1 MMKPSALLLAACAL
15 MGPALSAYA
24 SSKVPRPA
32 IELPFMAGAPVSTYH
47 PLPRT
52 DVLITGATVLDGD
65 GHRLDKAD
73 VLVHDGKIAAVG
85 PHLKAGPGVETVDA
99 HGKWVT
105 PGIIDDHSHDGT
117 YAMPLTS
124 VDTQASDVAETATP
138 EEEDT
143 WILNGIDTADA
154 TFLYA
159 LKNGVTTM
167 QVLPGS
173 TPLMSGRAVTVHP
186 IPAPSVTDMMVPD
199 APAGAKM
206 ACGDNAKLHFGPL
219 NQKPNSRGAEIA
231 MLREAFSQARTYR
244 DAWLKYARTGRGEP
258 PVRDVKL
265 DTLVGI
271 LDGDLRLNI
280 HCYRADDMNNWTR
293 VAHEFNFKI
302 TAFHHAVEAY
312 KTPQL
317 FIDNHICAVVW
328 PDWWGFKMEAND
340 GIRENAAI
348 LDHDGICV
356 TMHSDGPVIG
366 QRLNIEAA
374 KAAAAGRR
382 IGFSEPPEHVIAW
395 ITSNP
400 AKVLGLD
407 SRMGSLRPGY
417 DGDVVV
423 WSGDPFSIYSHADLV
438 LVDGARVYDRFDPA
452 YQPKSDFQLGRPAGE
467 EARQ

>member
-1 MMKPSALLLAACAL
+1 MAAQA
-15 MGPALSAYA
+15 GVKARAA
-24 SSKVPRPA
+24 AV
-32 IELPFMAGAPVSTYH
+32 ELPFMAGVPVSTYH

-52 DVLITGATVLDGD
+52 DLLIKDATVLDGD
-65 GHRLDKAD
+65 GHRFDHAD
-73 VLVHDGKIAAVG
+73 VLIHDGKIMAVG
-85 PHLKAGPGVETVDA
+85 SGLVAKPGVEIVDA
-99 HGKWVT
+99 EGRWVT
-105 PGIIDDHSHDGT
+105 PGIIDPHSHDGT

-124 VDTQASDVAETATP
+124 VDNQASDVAETATP

-143 WILNGIDTADA
+143 WILNGVNTADA
-154 TFLYA
+154 TFIYA
-159 LKNGVTTM
+159 LQNGVTTL

-173 TPLMSGRAVTVHP
+173 TPLMSGRAVTLHP
-186 IPAPSVTDMMVPD
+186 IPAPTVTDMMVPD

-219 NQKPNSRGAEIA
+219 NQKPNSRGAEAA
-231 MLREAFSQARTYR
+231 MLREAFTEAKAYR
-244 DAWLKYARTGRGEP
+244 DAWVTYAKSGRGTP
-258 PVRDVKL
+258 PARDIKL
-265 DTLVGI
+265 DTLAAI

-293 VAHEFNFKI
+293 IAHEFNFRI

-317 FIDNHICAVVW
+317 FIDNHMCAVVW
-328 PDWWGFKMEAND
+328 SDWWGFKMEAND

-348 LDHDGICV
+348 LDHDGVCV

-374 KAAAAGRR
+374 KAAGAGRR
-382 IGFSEPPEHVIAW
+382 LGLNEPPEHVITW

-400 AKVLGLD
+400 AKVLGLET
-407 SRMGSLRPGY
+407 RMGSLRPGF
-417 DGDVVV
+417 DADVVV
-423 WSGDPFSIYSHADLV
+423 WSADPFSIYSHADLV
-438 LVDGARVYDRFDPA
+438 LVDGAKAYDRFDPR

-467 EARQ
+467 EMQP

>member
-1 MMKPSALLLAACAL
+1 MKRFGLMLALLGVATPAVAAHTA
-15 MGPALSAYA
+15 GKTHHA
-24 SSKVPRPA
+24 A
-32 IELPFMAGAPVSTYH
+32 IELPFMAGAPVSTYR

-52 DVLITGATVLDGD
+52 DLLITGATVLDGD
-65 GHRLDKAD
+65 GHRLDNAD

-85 PHLKAGPGVETVDA
+85 PHLPAKPGVTVIDA

-105 PGIIDDHSHDGT
+105 PGIIDVHSHDGT

-124 VDTQASDVAETATP
+124 VDNQSSDVSETATP

-143 WILNGIDTADA
+143 WILNGINTADS

-159 LKNGVTTM
+159 LQNGVTTM

-173 TPLMSGRAVTVHP
+173 TPLMSGRAVTLHP
-186 IPAPSVTDMMVPD
+186 IPAPSVTDMMVPG

-206 ACGDNAKLHFGPL
+206 ACGDNAKTHFGPM
-219 NQKPNSRGAEIA
+219 NIKPNSRGAEAA
-231 MLREAFSQARTYR
+231 MLREAFSQAEEYR
-244 DAWLKYARTGRGEP
+244 DAWLRYAASGQGKVPKRN
-258 PVRDVKL
+258 VKL
-265 DTLVGI
+265 DTLVAI

-293 VAHEFNFKI
+293 IAHEFNFKI

-317 FIDNHICAVVW
+317 FVDNHICAVVW

-348 LDHDGICV
+348 LDHDGACV
-356 TMHSDGPVIG
+356 TLHSDGPVIG
-366 QRLNIEAA
+366 QRLNIEVA

-382 IGFSEPPEHVIAW
+382 LGFAEPPEHIITW
-395 ITSNP
+395 ITSNS
-400 AKVLGLD
+400 AKVLGLED
-407 SRMGSLRPGY
+407 RMGSLRPGY
-417 DGDVVV
+417 DADVVV
-423 WSGDPFSIYSHADLV
+423 WSNDPFSIYSHADLV

-452 YQPKSDFQLGRPAGE
+452 YQPKSDFQLGRKAGE
-467 EARQ
+467 EVQP